1 MPDLSCARGSDCVS
15 VDSIGISPCP
25 GERRDAF
32 VTGLGCFRRLPDL
45 DTWISRF
52 QRMAS
57 GAVLRADQL
66 IMDVAAGARIL
77 TAEELHE
84 VLEHVARAGFDANA
98 RERAR
103 GELAG
108 LVWQDQVLRGS
119 TLLPPAERHYVK
131 HVLLRREW
139 PAGTSLEDYLESA
152 RQTILNSGSSVFL
165 SAYRGQWQLAVIG
178 ESGNWRGP
186 HGNEFIVVEYRVETG
201 HWTTVFQPRDMYTDF
216 IRTAGRERVRW
227 LRRRI

>member
-1 MPDLSCARGSDCVS
+1 MS
-15 VDSIGISPCP
+15 
-25 GERRDAF
+25 
-32 VTGLGCFRRLPDL
+32 
-45 DTWISRF
+45 
-52 QRMAS
+52 
-57 GAVLRADQL
+57 RADQL
-66 IMDVAAGARIL
+66 ILGAATGARWL
-77 TAEELHE
+77 THEELHE
-84 VLEHVARAGFDANA
+84 VLEHVAQAGFDPNA

-108 LVWQDQVLRGS
+108 LVWQGQELRGS
-119 TLLPPAERHYVK
+119 TLLPPVERHYVK

-152 RQTILNSGSSVFL
+152 RQTILNSGSSVFV
-165 SAYRGQWQLAVIG
+165 SAYQGQWQLAVIG
-178 ESGNWRGP
+178 KSGSWRGP

>member
-1 MPDLSCARGSDCVS
+1 M
-15 VDSIGISPCP
+15 
-25 GERRDAF
+25 
-32 VTGLGCFRRLPDL
+32 
-45 DTWISRF
+45 
-52 QRMAS
+52 
-57 GAVLRADQL
+57 LRVDQL
-66 IMDVAAGARIL
+66 ILEAVTGARRL
-77 TAEELHE
+77 TREELHE
-84 VLEHVARAGFDANA
+84 VLEHVARAGFDPNA

-108 LVWQDQVLRGS
+108 IVWQGQVLRGS

-139 PAGTSLEDYLESA
+139 PTGTSLEDYLESA
-152 RQTILNSGSSVFL
+152 RQTILNSGSSVFV
-165 SAYRGQWQLAVIG
+165 SAYQGQWQLAVIG
-178 ESGNWRGP
+178 KSGSWRGP